1 MRASDI
7 NQFDSPA
14 MAKRLS
20 GVQKDVLACF
30 RRVLRAAVSKDRE
43 VAQLAQ
49 ERESLAERPGRPSVG
64 ALLQSSSSSTSYASK
79 EFRRQ
84 AAETKRSDFKKIEYM
99 LRKADKQ
106 IKLLS
111 MPGVKIVTGTSHK
124 I

>member
-1 MRASDI
+1 M
-7 NQFDSPA
+7 
-14 MAKRLS
+14 
-20 GVQKDVLACF
+20 LACF
-30 RRVLRAAVSKDRE
+30 RRVRRAAVSKDRG
-43 VAQLAQ
+43 LAQ
-49 ERESLAERPGRPSVG
+49 QGAQEEATSHAQGQGRPSVA
-64 ALLQSSSSSTSYASK
+64 ALLQASFSSTSYASK

-111 MPGVKIVTGTSHK
+111 MAGVKIVSGTSHK